1 MNSLKCF
8 NMSLKL
14 ERNALCIVIE
24 KKIQNT
30 NFILNMAEK
39 WTRARLWMIK
49 LFANYSC
56 NIEQRFFI
64 RVFFEFDY
72 VQKRKILLIE

>member
-1 MNSLKCF
+1 MPTMNSLKCF

-14 ERNALCIVIE
+14 ERDNALCIVIE

-39 WTRARLWMIK
+39 
-49 LFANYSC
+49 
-56 NIEQRFFI
+56 
-64 RVFFEFDY
+64 
-72 VQKRKILLIE
+72 